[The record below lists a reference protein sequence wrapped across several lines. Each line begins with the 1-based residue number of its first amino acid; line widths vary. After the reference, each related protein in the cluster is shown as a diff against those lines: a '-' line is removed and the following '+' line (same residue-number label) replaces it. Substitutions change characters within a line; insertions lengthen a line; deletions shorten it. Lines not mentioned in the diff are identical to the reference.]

1 MGFPIGYTELLLPK
15 LLLFTLLA
23 LGSLRK
29 LILSLF
35 RSMGLGDFLEPEIS
49 WPTRPDCAPDLEP
62 RSGSSVLIR
71 ELLPVARF
79 SDLVDPQESCAVCL
93 HEFGGGDEVRCLANC
108 CHIFHRSCLDPWID
122 HGHRT
127 CPLCRTRFVP
137 DDSNERVWDGSGVS
151 DFYGE
156 YSLITTGF

>member
-49 WPTRPDCAPDLEP
+49 WPTRPDCTSDQEA
-62 RSGSSVLIR
+62 RSGSSDLIR

-79 SDLVDPQESCAVCL
+79 SDLVDPQEGCAGVPARVRRRRRGPVSGQL
-93 HEFGGGDEVRCLANC
+93 LPHLPSKLSRPVDRPRPPDLPALSNPVSYPTIRMRGFGTGRGFRISTA
-108 CHIFHRSCLDPWID
+108 S
-122 HGHRT
+122 
-127 CPLCRTRFVP
+127 TR
-137 DDSNERVWDGSGVS
+137 
-151 DFYGE
+151 
-156 YSLITTGF
+156 